1 MTAEEPADQPTEEPV
16 RTLETAAEVY
26 SEEEPSPLRIVPGDR
41 IGPFKVLQLL
51 GEGGFGAVYQCD
63 QEEPVKRRVA
73 VKIIKAGM
81 DTADVVARFQ
91 AERQALAMM
100 DHPSIAKVFE
110 AGATPEGRPFF
121 VMEYVRGVPIHD
133 YCSEHKLDIR
143 ARLELFAKV
152 CDAVHHAHQKGIIH
166 RDLKPG
172 NILVGTDGGREPRPK
187 IIDFGVAKATS
198 QQLTEQTLFT
208 QLGQMV
214 GTPLYMS
221 PEQAGISSE
230 DIDTRSDVYS
240 LGVVLYQLIC
250 GRLPF
255 GPEVLREKGYLEM
268 QRVIR
273 EEDPPRPSTQITTQ
287 AKQANEETTRIAF
300 ERQTSIQD
308 LAKTLKRELEWIPL
322 KALRKNRTERYSTAE
337 ALADDVRRYLVGDVL
352 EAGPESTSYK
362 LKKLVKR
369 HRGPV
374 IAASLIALSLVA
386 GIIASL
392 SFAMEA
398 DIANGLAQTSLKL
411 ATESKI
417 EAEEQ
422 ATIAREQAAIA
433 EENRVLAEEKSAEA
447 SAAALAL
454 EEQRDTATL
463 EAERATAL
471 ADFLGEIL
479 SSIDPKVS
487 MTLDKELMLQV
498 LQNASTKLDAG
509 EVTVPEVEIQLRGYI
524 ADAFEGVQNFPLS
537 LKQHERIQVLQNQ
550 VRGDD
555 HPLAVAVGM
564 TRARLLSWTGKKE
577 EALDLWIETRDRLL
591 EVEGPDSHFNE
602 IASSYIAG
610 ALTELGRIEEGI
622 AMQEELLE
630 KKRGRLGP
638 RHLEVLNAISS
649 LAHNY
654 RASGSFEKSLSTW
667 SEYRDYI
674 LEEHDEGHPKVLY
687 VEVQIADIYK
697 AQGDVEGA
705 LARYKDLLTRYEA
718 SVGPEHPEVG
728 TLLGAIAR
736 AHFDLEQLEDA
747 LKYLKRTRA
756 LNEGLYGHSHVYT
769 IGAGSG
775 VLACLRGL
783 DRPEEAAEFSDQQM
797 ESYLASIHFGP
808 RHPDTLAMAERTLN
822 LLQHLNKT
830 APEYAADVKRYEA
843 LVEELSGAVEESSD

>member
-1 MTAEEPADQPTEEPV
+1 MTTEEPANPPNEETA

-26 SEEEPSPLRIVPGDR
+26 SEEELNPLRIVAGDR

-110 AGATPEGRPFF
+110 AGSTPEGRPYF

-322 KALRKNRTERYSTAE
+322 KALRKDRIERYSTAE
-337 ALADDVRRYLVGDVL
+337 ALADDVRRYLAGDAL
-352 EAGPESTSYK
+352 EAGPESTSYR
-362 LKKLVKR
+362 LKKLFRR

-374 IAASLIALSLVA
+374 IAASLVSISLIA

-392 SFAMEA
+392 GFAMEA

-422 ATIAREQAAIA
+422 AAIA

-447 SAAALAL
+447 NAAALAL
-454 EEQRDTATL
+454 EEQRDAATL
-463 EAERATAL
+463 EADKATAL
-471 ADFLGEIL
+471 AGFLGEIL
-479 SSIDPKVS
+479 SSVDPKVS
-487 MTLDKELMLQV
+487 MSLDKELML
-498 LQNASTKLDAG
+498 LILKNASEKLDAG
-509 EVTVPEVEIQLRGYI
+509 EMVLPEVEIQVRTHV
-524 ADAFEGVQNFPLS
+524 ANAFESVHNFPLS
-537 LKQHERIQVLQNQ
+537 LEQHERIQVLENQ
-550 VRGDD
+550 VRGED
-555 HPLAVAVGM
+555 HPLAVAVGI
-564 TRARLLSWTGKKE
+564 TRGRLLSWMNGSE
-577 EALDLWIETRDRLL
+577 EAIELWAATRDRLL
-591 EVEGPDSHFNE
+591 EVEGPDSHLNE
-602 IASSYIAG
+602 VATSYLAR
-610 ALTELGRIEEGI
+610 ALSGLGRIEEGI
-622 AMQEELLE
+622 AMEEELLE
-630 KKRGRLGP
+630 KKRDRLGP
-638 RHLEVLNAISS
+638 EHPDVMAALRA

-654 RASGSFEKSLSTW
+654 FASGLFEQSSVAWLEFRAYSVAEHGPDHPDVLYADVQAANVRKGMG
-667 SEYRDYI
+667 D
-674 LEEHDEGHPKVLY
+674 LEEAIAQFEALLPRHEAAVGKNHPAY
-687 VEVQIADIYK
+687 IQILSD
-697 AQGDVEGA
+697 
-705 LARYKDLLTRYEA
+705 LASTNFGLKRYEVA
-718 SVGPEHPEVG
+718 
-728 TLLGAIAR
+728 LG
-736 AHFDLEQLEDA
+736 
-747 LKYLKRTRA
+747 YLK
-756 LNEGLYGHSHVYT
+756 EGLPFTKALYGQSHKFT
-769 IGAGSG
+769 ITTGAGI
-775 VLACLRGL
+775 LACLKAL
-783 DRPEEAAEFSDQQM
+783 NRPEEAAAFSDQQM
-797 ESYLASIHFGP
+797 EAYIASIHFGP
-808 RHPDTLAMAERTLN
+808 DHPATLDMAQRTLR
-822 LLQHLNKT
+822 LFQHLNKT
-830 APEYAADVKRYEA
+830 SPSPEHQSGIERYEA
-843 LVEELSGAVEESSD
+843 YVEELSSKDEESSD